1 METKKVQ
8 SCGFGKKRKS
18 YFGNNLD
25 SFYKEGSTSNTFLTP
40 QIKKCLDIIYFNED
54 AAYNS
59 FGKKKSIKRVKRVK
73 SGKSVNL
80 SKINKYINYI
90 KSLK

>member
-1 METKKVQ
+1 METKKVE

-18 YFGNNLD
+18 YFGNTLD

-40 QIKKCLDIIYFNED
+40 EIKKCLNIIYSNED
-54 AAYNS
+54 ATYNG
-59 FGKKKSIKRVKRVK
+59 FGKKRK
-73 SGKSVNL
+73 SGKSGKKVKSVNL